1 MWKELKSYMIYSRMQ
16 NIVKKKKELYMIYS
30 TQKIIR
36 KKQTPKMCTLFGDI
50 DSEQQNQEE
59 KKVKVNE
66 AYINFDLVWLEKKV
80 AKTIIKHIYRVLL
93 MRFDYCF

>member
-1 MWKELKSYMIYSRMQ
+1 
-16 NIVKKKKELYMIYS
+16 
-30 TQKIIR
+30 
-36 KKQTPKMCTLFGDI
+36 MCTLFGDI

-80 AKTIIKHIYRVLL
+80 AKTIIKHI
-93 MRFDYCF
+93 

>member
-1 MWKELKSYMIYSRMQ
+1 
-16 NIVKKKKELYMIYS
+16 
-30 TQKIIR
+30 
-36 KKQTPKMCTLFGDI
+36 MCTLFGDI